1 MAYNFKLEIGGYFFP
16 VQATIGK
23 LSIEYNLHN
32 LWFNRRVYQPGE
44 IVAEISLRPKKTISQ
59 LTEMFLMKEVSLKNG
74 DTVIA
79 QNYYVHEVLPQE
91 KKNDV
96 SIFVKL
102 VIYSMDKLMTLDKYS
117 KVYAGLKLG
126 SEILNKERLNF
137 KFGETAVKVDFERM
151 RMLKY
156 MYSTT
161 MNTDREQTGKKV
173 VVKFASE
180 FIHPYLVQYN
190 ESFYDFL
197 SRTAN
202 RCGEFLYFEDGNLNL
217 GLKTRIEKYKEK
229 DENEIEIEKT
239 RELDP
244 ILIEGY
250 DSITYKSISS
260 SKLAIDRY
268 TRDTMKDKWGVM
280 EKTNYDVAKK
290 NAAGYPHDAF
300 PRNMVYNTE
309 LTSDEFFF
317 PLYADKFT
325 TFEREMGG
333 VGTDGEKA
341 ATQIFPILYDI
352 TANSADFID
361 CSFKVVAD
369 ETKALIEAGIS
380 NAKKNSTG
388 KKDYITFE
396 QGKETA
402 KMLEK
407 GDGETCVVP
416 FGSLSKEG
424 WTTLDYYRDVR
435 KYEEQL
441 QRDII
446 CIDMG
451 TNYTDVKLGDKI
463 KLSETGDPYVVIQIL
478 MVRGVD
484 TDQTTQ
490 TPHVY
495 TDYDGTDSPKMEK
508 TQNQKIFAI
517 PYLKTK
523 EDEQEVYKPYPPVL
537 NVPVVRKAEPQTAFV
552 TASNDP
558 KYQGRVRIVY
568 PWQTDNCGVMVKLK
582 QAEEEYEAAQ
592 KTYLEKKQ
600 KKEQL
605 EKDLDVLKKEK
616 LILDDNKVDKEKALK
631 EIIDRLSELNKT
643 LDASTE
649 DDNLKNNVTEAEL
662 DEAQEKIAPLEAEVN
677 KKEAD
682 VVKRQAELKSLK
694 SEKAA
699 LDKEL
704 EELERKKEELEK
716 ENELLQ
722 LKYNVETGNNKTDL
736 NTKIGDNKDKI
747 DSLKKQISGADDK
760 GGLKATIKTIQD
772 KIDKLELEK
781 LDGNDNEESILY
793 AENLLE
799 KEKEKLEAQRE
810 KYILLQQKKGIE
822 DYFDELNESTKKE
835 IINNQIEVKGKD
847 GTLTGGK
854 KKEVE
859 DAKKDTEKAKKEL
872 EKKEEAVDKLAKE
885 LQKVVS
891 AMASPWI
898 RMTSPMATDGG
909 GTIFKP
915 RLGDEVLVNYE
926 CGNVERPYVVG
937 SLFSKNVLEPDE
949 RINRQV
955 GPNLHKGASIAI
967 VSPNGHGITFKDPS
981 SDAGFAASVYP
992 GIGVLNNLI
1001 IDNVGVKWPK
1011 SKDLA
1016 GGIKIGDRYGLY
1028 SIDMSS
1034 DKRSVKISSSLG
1046 TVSLNAFTGIT
1057 ISAPNGD
1064 IKIEGKNVSIK
1075 AGNNLSLTS
1084 GANIETISKRKKKYN
1099 SGSELA
1105 GTLVGM
1111 SVTNFL
1117 KEVVLPWVDVSLVRT
1132 ALEVVLRPVEGT
1144 TQIKSHRYMKLEAG
1158 SGNATIKHD
1167 RYTNKKHAGIDD
1179 SNKLKQT
1186 QELMHEIKKKIGD
1199 IKSTISVFC
1208 RVYHQKWTDGVTEK
1222 SDYIQNA
1229 QNDTYLITKD
1239 DPTIDSII
1247 SEAKNPLSVAPQ
1259 TWTDWDKTNQSL
1271 FNGKLNGALGD
1282 PAKDTFF
1289 LYANDFGKA
1298 VFELT
1303 KHVMNFKEI
1312 YTNITLPA
1320 GSQLNDTINGALKD
1334 SLKDLA
1340 DDFLNGWNN
1349 YHQKEKDNFLAT
1361 DNDGFEYWNTTLL
1374 TRKWAALF
1382 LLKISDS
1389 YKDILKLYY
1398 EKKTLT
1404 DDMLIDNYKWG
1415 LFVKNLELM
1424 PMPQFFRTIVDALK
1438 KAGKDSFLPFA
1449 NPLKDRLM
1457 WADKSSGQILL
1468 SDNPDYTINLANR
1481 QPGAVNQN
1489 IWQVEEDANK
1499 NTLDNVKSEL
1509 LGLK

>member
-1 MAYNFKLEIGGYFFP
+1 MAFDLKLIIGGKTFP
-16 VQATIGK
+16 GTETKGTTTYN
-23 LSIEYNLHN
+23 YNLHEV
-32 LWFNRRVYQPGE
+32 WFNRRVYQPGE
-44 IVAEISLRPKKTISQ
+44 IVAEVSINPSKTISELSQ
-59 LTEMFLMKEVSLKNG
+59 MLLLQGVTLKKGN
-74 DTVIA
+74 TVIA
-79 QNYYVHEVLPQE
+79 KNYYVHEILPQTR
-91 KKNDV
+91 NGDDG
-96 SIFVKL
+96 IFVKL
-102 VIYSMDKLMTLDKYS
+102 VIFSMDKLMTLDKYS

-137 KFGETAVKVDFERM
+137 KLGETAVEVDFGEL

-156 MYSTT
+156 MYST
-161 MNTDREQTGKKV
+161 MMDTDREQTGKKV

-202 RCGEFLYFEDGNLNL
+202 RCGEFLYFEDGSLNL
-217 GLKTRIEKYKEK
+217 GLKTRMETVKGVEVEKVTVIK
-229 DENEIEIEKT
+229 NQN
-239 RELDP
+239 
-244 ILIEGY
+244 
-250 DSITYKSISS
+250 SVTYKSISS
-260 SKLAIDRY
+260 SKLDIDRY
-268 TRDTMKDKWGVM
+268 ARDTMKDKWGLM
-280 EKTNYDVAKK
+280 EETNYDVAKK

-325 TFEREMGG
+325 TFKREMGG

-341 ATQIFPILYDI
+341 ATQIFPKLCDI
-352 TANSADFID
+352 TANSSDMIDFTV
-361 CSFKVVAD
+361 KLVAD
-369 ETKALIEAGIS
+369 EAKTLVEAELS
-380 NAKKNSTG
+380 NADKNKSG
-388 KKDYITFE
+388 KEDYISIE
-396 QGKETA
+396 QGTEKPR
-402 KMLEK
+402 MLEK
-407 GDGETCVVP
+407 GDGETCAVP

-446 CIDMG
+446 CIDMD
-451 TNYTDVKLGDKI
+451 TTFVDVKLGDKI
-463 KLSETGDPYVVIQIL
+463 KLSDTGEPYIVIQIL
-478 MVRGVD
+478 IASG
-484 TDQTTQ
+484 TDPNQKTKK
-490 TPHVY
+490 PHIY
-495 TDYDGTDSPKMEK
+495 TDYDGNDSPKMEENPNLK
-508 TQNQKIFAI
+508 VFAI

-568 PWQTDNCGVMVKLK
+568 PWQTDNCGDMVKLK
-582 QAEEEYEAAQ
+582 KAEEEYEAAQ

-600 KKEQL
+600 KQEQL
-605 EKDLDVLKKEK
+605 EKELDVLKKEK
-616 LILDDNKVDKEKALK
+616 QMLEDNTFDEEKAL
-631 EIIDRLSELNKT
+631 EDIIDRLQDLNITLGTPMTKTELEEKV
-643 LDASTE
+643 TE
-649 DDNLKNNVTEAEL
+649 DEIN
-662 DEAQEKIAPLEAEVN
+662 EAQEGIAPLETKVN
-677 KKEAD
+677 KQEAD
-682 VVKRQAELKSLK
+682 VVKLQAELKSLE
-694 SEKAA
+694 SEKAP

-704 EELERKKEELEK
+704 EELERRKEDLEK
-716 ENELLQ
+716 ENALLQ
-722 LKYNVETGNNKTDL
+722 LKYEKETDE
-736 NTKIGDNKDKI
+736 TKKAKLYDKI
-747 DSLKKQISGADDK
+747 DANKKKITSLKTQISGADDK
-760 GGLKATIKTIQD
+760 GGLKATIKTKQD
-772 KIDKLELEK
+772 KIDNLKGDK
-781 LDGNDNEESILY
+781 DNIYSILY

-799 KEKEKLEAQRE
+799 DEKEKLAAQRE

-822 DYFDELNESTKKE
+822 DYYAELSDSTKKK
-835 IINNQIEVKGKD
+835 IIDDQIEVIEDGK
-847 GTLTGGK
+847 LTSGK

-859 DAKKDTEKAKKEL
+859 DAKKDTENAKEEL
-872 EKKEEAVDKLAKE
+872 EKKEAAVDELAKE

-981 SDAGFAASVYP
+981 SDSGFAASVYP
-992 GIGVLNNLI
+992 GIGLINKYI
-1001 IDNVGVKWPK
+1001 IDNTDAKWPD

-1046 TVSLNAFTGIT
+1046 TVNLDAFTGIT
-1057 ISAPNGD
+1057 ITAPNGD

-1075 AGNNLSLTS
+1075 AGNNLTLTS
-1084 GANIETISKRKKKYN
+1084 GTNIQTRSKREKKFG
-1099 SGSELA
+1099 SGADFGYALEEA
-1105 GTLVGM
+1105 GVNRL
-1111 SVTNFL
+1111 L
-1117 KEVVLPWVDVSLVRT
+1117 KEFVTPFIDVSLARSVWEII
-1132 ALEVVLRPVEGT
+1132 LMPIEGT
-1144 TQIKSHRYMKLEAG
+1144 TLIKSHRYMKLEAG

>member
-137 KFGETAVKVDFERM
+137 KFGETAVKVDFEGM

-388 KKDYITFE
+388 KTDYITFE

-495 TDYDGTDSPKMEK
+495 TDYDGTDSSKMEK

-600 KKEQL
+600 KQEQL

-1001 IDNVGVKWPK
+1001 LDNVGVKWPK

-1105 GTLVGM
+1105 GTLAGM

-1158 SGNATIKHD
+1158 PGMAMIQQD
-1167 RYTNKKHAGIDD
+1167 RYTNEVSPKLSALIPSLNNYNCDKLAENRDLYSYVVYIIRSVNETITSFCDTYKKNWRDAYNKKREYDNRISCLDGTAANPDIIVDSMGLAQWVDLELKDFTFDPNKQDAQARDEFLTSANALGKSAVTLFSHLNNFVSMPVLSPDALPVEQDIWQVGKNINEEIEDSCVTDFDAKYLTNDTFNDAFLSTDTPIDAV
-1179 SNKLKQT
+1179 SNPTKLKRRFSA
-1186 QELMHEIKKKIGD
+1186 LL
-1199 IKSTISVFC
+1199 
-1208 RVYHQKWTDGVTEK
+1208 
-1222 SDYIQNA
+1222 
-1229 QNDTYLITKD
+1229 LIRL
-1239 DPTIDSII
+1239 
-1247 SEAKNPLSVAPQ
+1247 A
-1259 TWTDWDKTNQSL
+1259 
-1271 FNGKLNGALGD
+1271 
-1282 PAKDTFF
+1282 
-1289 LYANDFGKA
+1289 AN
-1298 VFELT
+1298 
-1303 KHVMNFKEI
+1303 N
-1312 YTNITLPA
+1312 
-1320 GSQLNDTINGALKD
+1320 
-1334 SLKDLA
+1334 
-1340 DDFLNGWNN
+1340 
-1349 YHQKEKDNFLAT
+1349 
-1361 DNDGFEYWNTTLL
+1361 
-1374 TRKWAALF
+1374 
-1382 LLKISDS
+1382 S
-1389 YKDILKLYY
+1389 YKDILKIRYK
-1398 EKKTLT
+1398 ET
-1404 DDMLIDNYKWG
+1404 DLNDNIFEMDNEWSNFVSTIRLEPTPG
-1415 LFVKNLELM
+1415 FVTSFVKNVKDPLLKA
-1424 PMPQFFRTIVDALK
+1424 IDVDGWLHTFKEKDMWNDK
-1438 KAGKDSFLPFA
+1438 K
-1449 NPLKDRLM
+1449 N
-1457 WADKSSGQILL
+1457 GQILL
-1468 SDNPDYTINLANR
+1468 SDSKDITIDFEGGGLHKVEKANQGNPDYL
-1481 QPGAVNQN
+1481 
-1489 IWQVEEDANK
+1489 K
-1499 NTLDNVKSEL
+1499 EL
-1509 LGLK
+1509 LSKIK